1 MGLIIRN
8 IHGKDFLVYL
18 LEKEQLYIGP
28 KGEYDKGKIEIVR
41 QAIKHNDQKIDKVL
55 QKYIEDVKELSNY
68 LPESERKEY
77 LTKRTAELL
86 GRLRRLEEELQKIK
100 STTIAFTGTSAVVS
114 IKPPT
119 SSKSLSSS
127 RSYHSPSLDAIKK
140 KLEEK
145 SRKEKKVKKT
155 EKKK

>member
-41 QAIKHNDQKIDKVL
+41 KAIKHNDQKIDKVL

-68 LPESERKEY
+68 LPEPERKEY
-77 LTKRTAELL
+77 LSKRTSELL
-86 GRLRRLEEELQKIK
+86 GRLRLLEEELQKVKATQIALGVG
-100 STTIAFTGTSAVVS
+100 TTQKIISQIQHKPNPQPPSHTSP
-114 IKPPT
+114 KL
-119 SSKSLSSS
+119 KN
-127 RSYHSPSLDAIKK
+127 IKK
-140 KLEEK
+140 TLDTKRK
-145 SRKEKKVKKT
+145 TKKKEKIV
-155 EKKK
+155 EEDE